1 MKSLSTPEETI
12 LVWGDETQIHLLAER
27 DSPTRFFYQYPL
39 ARSGYARDGDLD
51 EFISDVTVGLPAVI
65 IDARSPRLP
74 PLDEANRRD
83 WDPQQRYLHDPA
95 EFQQLFDF
103 VESEYE
109 LLGEI
114 DGFRMYARNRSEES

>member
-1 MKSLSTPEETI
+1 MEENRVSNFIIACSTYI
-12 LVWGDETQIHLLAER
+12 AKLGW
-27 DSPTRFFYQYPL
+27 
-39 ARSGYARDGDLD
+39 ARDGDLD
-51 EFISDVTVGLPAVI
+51 EFISDVTVGRPAVI

-114 DGFRMYARNRSEES
+114 DCFRMYARNRSEES